1 MTFQT
6 LKAEEKKNRLRE
18 REALKR
24 EIAAREKEEY
34 KRKEMEERWESRGRG
49 FESAVFGHNFK
60 QTLTIYQSL

>member
-34 KRKEMEERWESRGRG
+34 KRKEMEERW
-49 FESAVFGHNFK
+49 
-60 QTLTIYQSL
+60 